1 MNASQLIHKYL
12 DFFKQK
18 RHAIIPSASLIPAND
33 ASVLFNTAGMQPL
46 VPYLMGT
53 PHPLGKRIT
62 NVQKC
67 LRTVDF
73 ENIGDNTHHTF
84 FQMLGNWSLGDY
96 FKKDAIN
103 WSFKFLTSKQW
114 LNIPLQKL
122 AVTVYQGDKSVPRDE
137 ESYALWRS
145 AGIPEERIAFMGKDN
160 FWIAGE
166 TGPCGPSS
174 EMFYWTG
181 DGKAP
186 AKFDPED
193 NRWVEIWNDV
203 FMAYNKKED
212 GSVTPLKQKNVD
224 TGMGLERTLAILN
237 GKKSAYETDLFLP
250 LIQQLEKKSGKK
262 YAQEQRSM
270 RIIADHARAAVF
282 ILGDENAV
290 LPSNVDRG
298 YILRRLIR
306 RIVRYGKMI
315 GINNLFTVELAK
327 IVVKE
332 YGNLYLELEQNK
344 EQIYS
349 ELQKE
354 EEKFEKT
361 LEKGLKE
368 FEELVTKENLSGTDA
383 FLLFQSYGFPLEMTE
398 ELAAEKKIKVDIKGF
413 LVEYE
418 KHKELSRIGAE
429 KKFKG
434 GLADNSPIVIRMHT
448 ATHLLNEALRKVI
461 SPSIHQRGSNITPE
475 RLRFDFSFDRK
486 LTSEEV
492 KKVEDEMNRVIKAN
506 LTVIRKEM
514 PLKEAEKLGAEKE
527 FGQKYPDI
535 VSVYF
540 VGDYSKEFCG
550 GPHVQHTKEI
560 GHFKIIKE
568 ESVAAGVRRIKAV
581 VE

>member
-1 MNASQLIHKYL
+1 MNAPQLIHKYL
-12 DFFKQK
+12 DFFKSKQ
-18 RHAIIPSASLIPAND
+18 HAIIPSASLIPAND

-53 PHPLGKRIT
+53 PHPLGKRLVNI
-62 NVQKC
+62 QKC

-96 FKKDAIN
+96 FKKEAIT
-103 WSFKFLTSKQW
+103 WSFEFLTSKKW

-122 AVTVYQGDKSVPRDE
+122 AVTVYQGDQAVPRDE
-137 ESYALWRS
+137 ESYALWQS
-145 AGIPEERIAFMGKDN
+145 LGIPEERIAFVGKDN

-166 TGPCGPSS
+166 TGPCGPST
-174 EMFYWTG
+174 EMFYWIG
-181 DGKAP
+181 EGKAP
-186 AKFDPED
+186 ACFDPED

-203 FMAYNKKED
+203 FMAYDKKEN
-212 GSVTPLKQKNVD
+212 GSIIPLKQKNVD
-224 TGMGLERTLAILN
+224 TGLGLERTLAILN

-250 LIQQLEKKSGKK
+250 LIHQLEKKSGKK
-262 YAQEQRSM
+262 YVQETRPM
-270 RIIADHARAAVF
+270 RIIADHIRATVF

-315 GINNLFTVELAK
+315 GITSLFTTELAK

-332 YGNLYLELEQNK
+332 YNSLYPELEQNR
-344 EQIYS
+344 ERIYD

-354 EEKFEKT
+354 EEKFERT

-368 FEELVTKENLSGTDA
+368 FEELAQQGNLSGTDA

-398 ELAAEKKIKVDIKGF
+398 ELAAEKRIKVDVKGF
-413 LVEYE
+413 LAEYE
-418 KHKELSRIGAE
+418 KHKELSRSGAE

-434 GLADNSPIVIRMHT
+434 GLADTSPIVIRMHT

-461 SPSIHQRGSNITPE
+461 SSTIRQRGSNITQE
-475 RLRFDFSFDRK
+475 RLRFDFSFERK
-486 LTSEEV
+486 LTPEEV
-492 KKVEDEMNRVIKAN
+492 KKVEDEMNRIIKKD
-506 LTVIRKEM
+506 LKVVRKEM
-514 PLKEAEKLGAEKE
+514 PREEAEKLGAEKE

-550 GPHVQHTKEI
+550 GPHVTHTAEI
-560 GHFKIIKE
+560 GHFKILKE